1 MGSHHP
7 MHSQTNIN
15 STYRSALEW
24 TKPTQHQ
31 IPDAGSDA
39 ERLMLGQLEDLFTNY
54 TYENLQLSFP
64 KVYADEFYFRDAFK
78 QFNRLDELM
87 PYMLKGVEAVSGVK
101 FVFNHI
107 MRTKDE
113 FFIEWT
119 MSIQFKGKDEFES
132 SMGMSRF
139 RFNSEGKVIFHQD
152 YWDPTT
158 VIYQKIPI
166 AKQLIQ
172 FVQKRL

>member
-7 MHSQTNIN
+7 MHSQTNID
-15 STYRSALEW
+15 STYQSALKK
-24 TKPTQHQ
+24 TDPSQYQ
-31 IPDAGSDA
+31 VPDPETND
-39 ERLMLGQLEDLFTNY
+39 ERAMLKRLEDLFCNY
-54 TYENLQLSFP
+54 TYENLQANFP
-64 KVYADEFYFRDAFK
+64 KVYAKEFYFRDAFK
-78 QFNRLDELM
+78 QFNRLDELL
-87 PYMLKGVEAVSGVK
+87 PYMLKGVQAVSGVR

-107 MRTKDE
+107 MRSKDE

-119 MSIQFKGKDEFES
+119 MSIQFKDKDAFES

-139 RFNSEGKVIFHQD
+139 RFNSDGQVIFHQD

-158 VIYQKIPI
+158 LIYEKIPI
-166 AKQLIQ
+166 AKQLIH